1 MKHPAMKQLTLT
13 VLTLLWGVIDIYL
26 SIFAA
31 LLILLLY
38 VALFVIPFCYLTAWL
53 VGVKT

>member
-1 MKHPAMKQLTLT
+1 MKQLTLT
-13 VLTLLWGVIDIYL
+13 ILTLLWDVIDIYL

-53 VGVKT
+53 VGAKS